1 MHAARMPRL
10 LTAGLVAVTAAV
22 VLSGVTQPVL
32 AADAPGDKP
41 AASPAPTITDPVP
54 AGFRSWD
61 EVMDV
66 QRRLGA
72 AADRITKLVE
82 DSGAQGYAAITAAP
96 EDREVH
102 LYWKGAMPAPV
113 QDLLAELRA
122 SVPVS
127 VLSAPYS
134 AQELQDEAQ
143 RIIEQ
148 PAGQGARVTAVAPKP
163 DAGGLRVSVDS
174 SADAGR
180 QLPAVRDAAVPVDV
194 EPGMVP
200 RATSGRFDDTPPYWG
215 GAVWKSSIEACST
228 GFAVR
233 VAGAPKML
241 TAGHCAPNGDDAW
254 VGGINGITH
263 MGIVEHKIS
272 TADVE
277 LIDTS
282 SSGSMYNGGI
292 NGVPGAG
299 PEYVS
304 KVAPNFTGSYKG
316 QYVWTSGAYS
326 GQRGNIKIANTN
338 ETIDIGTPGS
348 PVWVYG
354 TVRAEQQA
362 KANAV
367 GDGDSGGPVWEPS
380 STPGFVT
387 AKGTMSAGSSDLY
400 PAKCTGITTG
410 RTCSWK
416 MFYEPLTLSL
426 YKLNATLAPA

>member
-1 MHAARMPRL
+1 MLRL
-10 LTAGLVAVTAAV
+10 LVSGLVSVTAAV

-32 AADAPGDKP
+32 AADKP
-41 AASPAPTITDPVP
+41 AASPALTITDPVP

-66 QRRLGA
+66 QRRLGG

-82 DSGAQGYAAITAAP
+82 DSDAQGYAAITAAP

-102 LYWKGAMPAPV
+102 LYWKGTVPAPV
-113 QDLLAELRA
+113 QDLLTELRP

-127 VLSAPYS
+127 VLGAPYS
-134 AQELQDEAQ
+134 AQELQTEVQ
-143 RIIEQ
+143 RIIER

-163 DAGGLRVSVDS
+163 DASGLRVSVDS
-174 SADAGR
+174 SAEAGR
-180 QLPAVRDAAVPVDV
+180 QLPAVRDAAVPVEV

-200 RATSGRFDDTPPYWG
+200 EATSGRFDDTPPYWG
-215 GAVWKSSIEACST
+215 GAVWKSSTEACST

-254 VGGINGITH
+254 VGGVNGITH

-292 NGVPGAG
+292 NGVSGS
-299 PEYVS
+299 EYVS
-304 KVAPNFTGSYKG
+304 KVATTFTGSYKG

-338 ETIDIGTPGS
+338 ETINIGETPGS

-354 TVRAEQQA
+354 QVRAEQQA
-362 KANAV
+362 KANAI

-387 AKGTMSAGSSDLY
+387 AKGTMSAGSSDTDS
-400 PAKCTGITTG
+400 AHCTGIPDSYW
-410 RTCSWK
+410 RACSWK